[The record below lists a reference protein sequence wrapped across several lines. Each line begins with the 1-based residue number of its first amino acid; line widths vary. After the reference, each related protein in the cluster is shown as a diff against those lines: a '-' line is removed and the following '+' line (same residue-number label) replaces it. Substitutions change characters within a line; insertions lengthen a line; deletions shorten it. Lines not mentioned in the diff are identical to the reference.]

1 MKKFTDFGN
10 QNDLYELKPGWVVRI
25 PPWFTQMDMAKWRFD
40 PVTIGIVMLGV
51 GTAIQM
57 KGTLE
62 QGKEAKKIANA
73 RAAVDIENAKAVR
86 RTSVE
91 EAKIK
96 KARGRRLLATQKSVA
111 AAAGVMINVGSPLVI
126 AAETRDIIADDV
138 GFILERG
145 RAETG
150 FFESSAA
157 IETARGE
164 AALRKSKWDAISQGL
179 TGFGS
184 IAFMGTQGGTFKGS
198 SGGSVLANQS
208 LQGPAGLTN
217 RALNSRVSSGGFT
230 MRA

>member
-1 MKKFTDFGN
+1 MKKFTDFCD
-10 QNDLYELKPGWVVRI
+10 QNDLYELKPGWVVRV

-40 PVTIGIVMLGV
+40 PFTIGIILMGV
-51 GTAIQM
+51 GTVVGM
-57 KGTLE
+57 KATLE

-73 RAAVDIENAKAVR
+73 RAAVDLENAKAVR
-86 RTSVE
+86 RASVE

-96 KARGRRLLATQKSVA
+96 KVKGRRLLATQRSVA
-111 AAAGVMINVGSPLVI
+111 AASGVLINVGSPLVI

-184 IAFMGTQGGTFKGS
+184 IAFMGAQAGTFKGS
-198 SGGSVLANQS
+198 SSSPVFRDPANARP
-208 LQGPAGLTN
+208 G
-217 RALNSRVSSGGFT
+217 ALNFNFGQNFRN
-230 MRA
+230 